1 MRTQLV
7 FVLLILISLGSSFAQ
22 AMQVPSSMAFGN
34 SSFLGQA
41 MGNTCY
47 AFDLGADTLPCNPA
61 FMAKERERQF
71 KGNIFFGNNVKY
83 TQEATDLLRG
93 NANDATVQRLFNQ
106 KESSELESNVDV
118 GFLTETFGIAY
129 SPLRLNY
136 YTLFHDQA
144 LPQVT
149 LFASQEESLRAQ
161 VASYWANNF
170 YWGLQL
176 RYIHRKFIAQ
186 EFYLTDAFAE
196 NGSDL
201 FQPRE
206 QNVLYA
212 EPTVMYSLDDHWL
225 RPEVSYSLVN
235 IGFADRTYDEY
246 PSTPQS
252 HVSGSVNPD
261 FGIGKLG
268 VGFDYFWDRTVEKI
282 LDPFSVGA
290 YYQMGM
296 LKLFGSLGTNTSGLG
311 FNVVVN
317 KISVGLAY
325 SSKTIQDDLGDRATF
340 QRVYMLLGVEI

>member
-1 MRTQLV
+1 MRIEL
-7 FVLLILISLGSSFAQ
+7 VLLFALLFSSLAQ
-22 AMQVPSSMAFGN
+22 AMQVPQTMAFGN
-34 SSFLGQA
+34 SSFMGQA

-61 FMAKERERQF
+61 FMARERERQF
-71 KGNIFFGNNVKY
+71 KANIFFGNNVKY

-93 NANDATVQRLFNQ
+93 NANDATVQRLFSQ

-118 GFLTETFGIAY
+118 GFLTETFGVAY

-136 YTLFHDQA
+136 YTIFHDQA
-144 LPQVT
+144 LPEVT
-149 LFASQEESLRAQ
+149 LFASQEESLRTQ
-161 VASYWANNF
+161 LASYMGNNF

-176 RYIHRKFIAQ
+176 RYLHRKFIAQ

-206 QNVLYA
+206 QSLIFA
-212 EPTVMYSLDDHWL
+212 EPTVMYSVEDHWL
-225 RPEVSYSLVN
+225 RPEISYSLVN
-235 IGFADRTYDEY
+235 LGVADHQYDEY

-252 HVSGSVNPD
+252 HVSGSVTPD
-261 FGIGKLG
+261 FSIGKLG
-268 VGFDYFWDRTVEKI
+268 VGFDYFYDRTVEKI

-290 YYQMGM
+290 FYQMGI
-296 LKLFGSLGTNTSGLG
+296 LKVFGSLGTNTSGLG
-311 FNVVVN
+311 FNVVAN

-325 SSKTIQDDLGDRATF
+325 SSKTIQDELGDRATF